1 LDHSTAAGSVMN
13 ETYRYLNG
21 LSASDVAALRGM
33 YGARVA
39 DAFDTVATGGNDT
52 LARASVLPRDSGLVT
67 RLMATGDLTTLTD
80 VDYYKLTVPLLGGI
94 TGVSV
99 RLQAAGLSLL
109 APSVKVYNSAGQI
122 VASAA
127 SADPLSNNLTLRF
140 APSLFGGTYYVKVD
154 GATADIFGIGGY
166 RLAVD
171 MLTPTSLLSPLA
183 PLLSPIRDGHTDD
196 TLGLARVLNPT
207 PKPEPDS
214 RFDFTFQGVV
224 EDGSDVDRFKI
235 HAPATPGSGS
245 VNMNVM
251 VWALESSGLD
261 PRIQVYDATLGRPIA
276 FQVLANDAGVMTI
289 QVPKV
294 NLQDDYVVSVLA
306 RTPGGA
312 NDTGTYFLA
321 ADFNRF
327 ALTEFDGVA
336 TDTVGPGVTKPA
348 ALTINEAAMFELGL
362 SAEAFVGAGGVTMTL
377 YNAAGQCVLTLK
389 ADSDAPMVTA
399 VRYLSEGT
407 YTVRYTYRYATGS
420 NPASAIE
427 YNLFLLQLSE
437 GAGPYA
443 TNTGSSGGSSS
454 PPPDSSG
461 GYTYSG
467 SSTSRSSGSPYY
479 F

>member
-1 LDHSTAAGSVMN
+1 
-13 ETYRYLNG
+13 
-21 LSASDVAALRGM
+21 
-33 YGARVA
+33 
-39 DAFDTVATGGNDT
+39 
-52 LARASVLPRDSGLVT
+52 
-67 RLMATGDLTTLTD
+67 
-80 VDYYKLTVPLLGGI
+80 VDYYKFTVPLLGGI
-94 TGVSV
+94 TGVTV

-127 SADPLSNNLTLRF
+127 TADPLSNNLTLRF
-140 APSLFGGTYYVKVD
+140 TPSLFGGTYFVKVD
-154 GATADIFGIGGY
+154 GATADVFGIGGY

-183 PLLSPIRDGHTDD
+183 PLLSPILDGHTDD

-214 RFDFTFQGVV
+214 RFDFTFKGVI
-224 EDGSDVDRFKI
+224 EDESDIDRFKI
-235 HAPATPGSGS
+235 HAPATSGTGS
-245 VNMNVM
+245 VTLNVM
-251 VWALESSGLD
+251 VWALESNGLD
-261 PRIQVYDATLGRPIA
+261 PRIQVYDSTLGKPVA
-276 FQVLANDAGVMTI
+276 FQVLANDTGVMTI

-294 NLQDDYVVSVLA
+294 NVQDDYVVSVLA
-306 RTPGGA
+306 RNAGEA
-312 NDTGTYFLA
+312 NDTGGYFLA

-327 ALTEFDGVA
+327 ALTDFEGLA
-336 TDTVGPGVTKPA
+336 TDTVGAGATKTA
-348 ALTINEAAMFELGL
+348 SLTINKAATFELAL
-362 SAEAFVGAGGVTMTL
+362 SAEAFVGGAAGVTMTL

-389 ADSDAPMVTA
+389 ADSDEPMVSA

-407 YTVRYTYRYATGS
+407 YTVRYTYRYTTGS
-420 NPASAIE
+420 NPASAVE
-427 YNLFLLQLSE
+427 YNLFVLQLSE

-467 SSTSRSSGSPYY
+467 SSTSRPSGSPYY